1 MERIAEDFPTDDNKL
16 PNRESLLR
24 TARTTLGSK
33 IVNRC
38 HDKFAAMAVDAVLAV
53 ADLETR
59 DVNFELI
66 KMLTKVFKK
75 LFKNFLN
82 NFSRSAAS

>member
-1 MERIAEDFPTDDNKL
+1 MLK
-16 PNRESLLR
+16 R

-38 HDKFAAMAVDAVLAV
+38 HDQFADIAVEAVLAV
-53 ADLETR
+53 ADFEKK

-66 KMLTKVFKK
+66 KMLTKVRL
-75 LFKNFLN
+75 LFGQALKYKNLG
-82 NFSRSAAS
+82 RRKAR

>member
-1 MERIAEDFPTDDNKL
+1 MLK
-16 PNRESLLR
+16 R

-38 HDKFAAMAVDAVLAV
+38 HDQFADIAVEAVLAV
-53 ADLETR
+53 ADFEKK

-66 KMLTKVFKK
+66 KMLTKVKLLFVFKYSSK
-75 LFKNFLN
+75 C
-82 NFSRSAAS
+82 RSEESSMILS